1 MSEFLQPVDW
11 MSVQAAVLLWT
22 GRLAAALL
30 VFWIG
35 KWLVGKVANL
45 VERWIGRAGR
55 DPLLAGFVRNLV
67 LGLGFAVVVI
77 AALDLIGIPNASLLT
92 ALGAAGLA
100 IGLALQGSLSNLAS
114 GVLLIVFRP
123 FRTGDFVEVA
133 GQSGSVEQV
142 SLLFTVLRTGDN
154 RQVTVPNSQVMGNPI
169 VNSSIHDTR
178 RIDLNFGIA
187 YRDDPAAAMAT
198 LQAVL
203 AAEPRVLSDP
213 APTILVLNFGE
224 SSIELAV
231 RPWVRSSDYWA
242 VRSDLLQ
249 RIRAALQGSGVE
261 LPAPQRPTITI
272 ANDSR

>member
-1 MSEFLQPVDW
+1 MSGFLQPVDW
-11 MSVQAAVLLWT
+11 AAMQAAVLLWT

-35 KWLVGKVANL
+35 KWLVGKVADL
-45 VERWIGRAGR
+45 IERALGRAGR

-77 AALDLIGIPNASLLT
+77 AALDLVGIPNASLLT

-123 FRTGDFVEVA
+123 FRTGDVVEVA

-169 VNSSIHDTR
+169 VNSSAHDTR
-178 RIDLNFGIA
+178 RIDLSLTIA
-187 YRDDPAAAMAT
+187 AG
-198 LQAVL
+198 
-203 AAEPRVLSDP
+203 SDP
-213 APTILVLNFGE
+213 AVAMALARAALAADSRILAEPAPSVLLLGYSE
-224 SSIELAV
+224 RGSELAI
-231 RPWVRSSDYWA
+231 RPWVRASDYWA
-242 VRSDLLQ
+242 ARSDLLASLRARLQ
-249 RIRAALQGSGVE
+249 EAGIELPTPPRAA
-261 LPAPQRPTITI
+261 
-272 ANDSR
+272 